1 MRLTGLTKEI
11 LEQVDQN
18 PGLHMADLAESLG
31 LHPRSI
37 DRHVRTLRE
46 LGLIRTKQGRAG
58 GLLPTED
65 AKVLIRKGEVSL
77 GFAVDIKI
85 VSRDR
90 PGLLADISSKIAQNG
105 GNIVSTSLNKPTGYT
120 VQMVIRVE
128 GADPKMLEGSILEIN
143 EIEDLRIEAV

>member
-11 LEQVDQN
+11 LEHVVEN
-18 PGLHMADLAESLG
+18 PGLHMADLAGSLG

-65 AKVLIRKGEVSL
+65 AKVLLRKGEISL
-77 GFAVDIKI
+77 GYVVDIKI
-85 VSRDR
+85 VSNDR

-120 VQMVIRVE
+120 VQMVLRVE
-128 GADPKMLEGSILEIN
+128 GADPKALENSISEISD
-143 EIEDLRIEAV
+143 IEDLRIETI

>member
-11 LEQVDQN
+11 LENVDEN
-18 PGLHMADLAESLG
+18 PGLHMADLAKNLG

-37 DRHVRTLRE
+37 DRHIRTLRE
-46 LGLIRTKQGRAG
+46 LGLIRTKRGRAG

-65 AKVLIRKGEVSL
+65 AKVLLRKGEVSL
-77 GFAVDIKI
+77 GYAIDIMI
-85 VSRDR
+85 VSNDR

-128 GADPKMLEGSILEIN
+128 GADPKVLESSIKEITD
-143 EIEDLRIEAV
+143 IKDIRIETI